1 MLQTTNRQ
9 TNRLLLIAL
18 AALSCGAW
26 PTRSTAQTHAD
37 VARRASAEALVE
49 ISVSRDVPV
58 QMPDGVTLMA
68 DVYRPAEP
76 GTYPVVLLR
85 TPYNKAQHASMGPY
99 FAKRGYALVAQ
110 DVRGKYKSQGSFN
123 AWAQERDDGIATL
136 DWLVKQ
142 PWCNQKIGAWG
153 PSYLG
158 FTSLVLAPS
167 GHPALK
173 AVVNI
178 SGPGD
183 VYRTLFPGG
192 SLHLSAMM
200 PWSLMMANGRRQV
213 SPGELQRSIHDLM
226 KFVPLSHADKAAGA
240 IVPFWQSLIDHPRN
254 AAFWTD
260 MGISKQ
266 YGDIK
271 VPILHITGW
280 NDFICRHTLEVFN
293 GIREASP
300 ETVQKIHVGPWHHDQ
315 AGTNT
320 TRSGDEE
327 FGAQAALGEDGF
339 YQLAMRWFDHYLKG
353 IDNGAQRDAIAS
365 YFVMGRN
372 EWTNSDA
379 WPPKDVR
386 YVDWYL
392 AGGSKGAGSGGR
404 LTRTAPSRDDRL
416 SFVYDPHDPVP
427 TTGGANFHFFR
438 SNLGVKDQRAV
449 ERRDDVLVFSSP
461 PLEEAIQIVGP
472 IAVTLFAA
480 TDATDTDFTAKL
492 VEVRSDGYARII
504 EDGIVRGR
512 FRDSQFQAKLMRP
525 GEVYELSIDL
535 GATAIEIKKG
545 HQIRIEISSSN
556 FPKCSRNPN
565 TGEDP
570 MTASVF
576 KSARQT
582 IFTGGSYP
590 SRVTLPIRVVR

>member
-1 MLQTTNRQ
+1 MYQRIRI
-9 TNRLLLIAL
+9 RLGSV
-18 AALSCGAW
+18 LSCVLTAFACCAC
-26 PTRSTAQTHAD
+26 PAVTIAQTHAK
-37 VARRASAEALVE
+37 VANRSRAADLLE
-49 ISVSRDVPV
+49 ISVSHDVPV
-58 QMPDGVTLMA
+58 AMPDGVILRA
-68 DVYRPAEP
+68 DVYRPAKP
-76 GTYPVVLLR
+76 GTYPVVVLR
-85 TPYNKAQHASMGPY
+85 TPYNKAQHADMGPY
-99 FAKRGYALVAQ
+99 FAKRGYAFVAQ
-110 DVRGKYKSQGSFN
+110 DVRGKYKSEGTFN
-123 AWAQERDDGIATL
+123 AWAQERDDGVATL

-192 SLHLSAMM
+192 SLHLAAIM
-200 PWSLMMANGRRQV
+200 PWSLIMANGREQAAP
-213 SPGELQRSIHDLM
+213 SDLQRPIRELLRLT
-226 KFVPLSHADKAAGA
+226 PLSDGNKAAGA
-240 IVPFWQSLIDHPRN
+240 KVPFWHDVVSHPRN
-254 AAFWTD
+254 AEFWTD

-266 YGDIK
+266 YGDIS

-280 NDFICRHTLEVFN
+280 NDFICRHTLEVYN
-293 GIREASP
+293 GIHTASP
-300 ETVQKIHVGPWHHDQ
+300 GTVQKIHVGPWHHDQ

-320 TRSGDEE
+320 TQSGDED
-327 FGAQAALGEDGF
+327 FGAHAALDEEGF
-339 YQLAMRWFDHYLKG
+339 YQLSMRWFDHYLKG
-353 IDNGAQRDAIAS
+353 IDNGAEHDAEAK

-372 EWTNSDA
+372 EWTESDQ
-379 WPPKDVR
+379 WPPKDVHLL
-386 YVDWYL
+386 DWYL
-392 AGGSKGAGSGGR
+392 ATDGKGARSTGR
-404 LTRTAPSRDDRL
+404 LTRESQSVDHQI

-427 TTGGANFHFFR
+427 TTGGANIHFFR
-438 SNLGVKDQRAV
+438 SNLGVKDQREV
-449 ERRDDVLVFSSP
+449 EKRRDVLVFTSP
-461 PLEEAIQIVGP
+461 PLQEPIQIVGP

-504 EDGIVRGR
+504 EDGIIRGR
-512 FRDSQFQAKLMRP
+512 FRDSQLKAELMTP
-525 GEVYELSIDL
+525 GVLYELSIDL

-545 HQIRIEISSSN
+545 HQLRIEVSSSN
-556 FPKCSRNPN
+556 FPKYSRNPN

-576 KSARQT
+576 KSANQT
-582 IFTGGSYP
+582 IFTGGSHP
-590 SRVTLPIRVVR
+590 SRVTLPIRTAR